1 MSLWA
6 QLSARVPWAALV
18 VVGLVTAICA
28 VGLTRLKIANDPQ
41 EFLPDHPTVRLFQ
54 EIERDFGVAS
64 FSHVIAV
71 RFAPKENFSI
81 ESPQAILEME
91 AVLQA
96 LRAIPGILAAEGIPD
111 FIKFVHAELHGGD
124 RRFYS
129 LPADGSELG
138 YSFSEI
144 IRMTFQRMALLK
156 KFTSLA
162 GTAVATATIA
172 KDADIIAVSRQAL
185 AALQPIQESA
195 VALEIGLVS
204 YGETLDIFNQTTAR
218 DIRSLTP
225 IVFALIALTLVWV
238 FRLTRPWELG
248 LVLLLI
254 AAVALGAFSPELFS
268 GAALPIDLVLTGAL
282 ALLVLVTYK
291 PLDSLY
297 LTLSVVGLSGV
308 WAFGLLGFLGIPV
321 NFLMAAVFPLL
332 MGIGDD
338 YAIHLLHRYEEERCK
353 KQPGPQA
360 MGVALTHT
368 GRAILLTTATTA
380 VGFTA
385 LFFAP
390 SPPIRWFGLLS
401 AVSVISALV
410 ITVTLIPALKQIFPE
425 GPRTEQ
431 WPSARRIFAHPQASL
446 LSLWLGRY
454 SGFLRGRVAPAVVLG
469 LGLLL
474 GAAGYWE
481 GRAFQTYT
489 VDYRRLLPAD
499 YPTVVLY
506 TQINQ
511 EFRTYD
517 EVQLVLTGEI
527 ARLDVMRVLL
537 KDIPEALAASPYAHT
552 VTSIAHYLEDVRAA
566 NPQLAQ
572 GFMDRFVSDPDGA
585 YRWLLSEVL
594 AKDSLRQRA
603 EAYVTA
609 LTPSSNLT
617 PTPSLKGRGSPPA
630 LGEGPGGEVKSVVR
644 VNTMRFSDQEGIRR
658 VTRDISQRLV
668 PVMAKL
674 KDLRIEAQLTGIPFV
689 EELGLGALHQS
700 LTQSLAISFVLCLI
714 VMAVALR
721 SVWWGVIGLF
731 PMALVTGLVLGTVSF
746 LKLELNAATSIV
758 AAISIGLGV
767 DYAIHLMQRCR
778 EEKDLA
784 RATARTGEALFAA
797 FFTTASAFFVLTL
810 GTITWN
816 RDFGLLVGLAVFY
829 AFIVTVLVFPAL
841 LALTSA
847 FGHPSPLSTDGRGG
861 RGEVLL
867 QRAP

>member
-1 MSLWA
+1 MWA

-18 VVGLVTAICA
+18 VIGLVTAICA
-28 VGLTRLKIANDPQ
+28 VGLTRLKIASDPQ
-41 EFLPDHPTVRLFQ
+41 EFLPDHPKVRLFQ
-54 EIERDFGVAS
+54 EIERDFGIAS

-71 RFAPKENFSI
+71 RFAPRENFTT

-96 LRAIPGILAAEGIPD
+96 LRAIPGILSAEGIPD

-124 RRFYS
+124 RRFYN
-129 LPADGSELG
+129 LPVDGSELG

-162 GTAVATATIA
+162 GTALATATIA
-172 KDADIIAVSRQAL
+172 KDADIIAVSRSAL
-185 AALQPIQESA
+185 AAIRPIQAMA

-254 AAVALGAFSPELFS
+254 AGVALGAFSPELFS
-268 GAALPIDLVLTGAL
+268 GAALPIDLVLLLGLTA
-282 ALLVLVTYK
+282 LVLVTYK
-291 PLDSLY
+291 PLASLY

-308 WAFGLLGFLGIPV
+308 WAFGLLGWLGVPV

-353 KQPGPQA
+353 KQTGPQA
-360 MGVALTHT
+360 IGIALART
-368 GRAILLTTATTA
+368 GRALALTTATTA

-401 AVSVISALV
+401 AVSVLSAFIIS
-410 ITVTLIPALKQIFPE
+410 VTLIPALKQIFSE
-425 GPRTEQ
+425 GPRTEH
-431 WPSARRIFAHPQASL
+431 RFFAHPQASFV
-446 LSLWLGRY
+446 SRWLGRY
-454 SGFLRGRVAPAVVLG
+454 AELLRDRAAMTVVLVVG
-469 LGLLL
+469 ALL

-517 EVQLVLTGEI
+517 EAQLILTGEI
-527 ARLDVMRVLL
+527 TRLAVMRLLL
-537 KDIPEALAASPYAHT
+537 KEIPEALAASPYAHT

-566 NPQLAQ
+566 NPQLSQ

-585 YRWLLSEVL
+585 YRWLLREVL
-594 AKDSLRQRA
+594 VKDSLRQQA
-603 EAYVTA
+603 EAYLLSIHA
-609 LTPSSNLT
+609 LEKT
-617 PTPSLKGRGSPPA
+617 
-630 LGEGPGGEVKSVVR
+630 VVR

-658 VTRDISQRLV
+658 VTRDISQRLA

-689 EELGLGALHQS
+689 EELGLNALHQS

-746 LKLELNAATSIV
+746 LRLELNAATAIV

-767 DYAIHLMQRCR
+767 DYAIHLMQRFR

-784 RATARTGEALFAA
+784 CATARTGEALFAA

-829 AFIVTVLVFPAL
+829 AFVVTIFVFPAL
-841 LALTSA
+841 LALTTRRVEE
-847 FGHPSPLSTDGRGG
+847 G
-861 RGEVLL
+861 
-867 QRAP
+867 Q

>member
-1 MSLWA
+1 MQRVQRARGPWVV
-6 QLSARVPWAALV
+6 LSVLV
-18 VVGLVTAICA
+18 VTTALCA
-28 VGLTRLKIANDPQ
+28 VGLTRLRIANDPQ
-41 EFLPDHPTVRLFQ
+41 EFLPDHLTVQLFR

-64 FSHVIAV
+64 LAHVIAV
-71 RFAPKENFSI
+71 RFAPKENFTI
-81 ESPQAILEME
+81 DSPQAILEME
-91 AVLQA
+91 SVLQA
-96 LRAIPGILAAEGIPD
+96 LRAVPGIVSVQGIPD
-111 FIKFVHAELHGGD
+111 FVKFVRAELHGGE
-124 RRFYS
+124 RRFYT
-129 LPADGSELG
+129 LPTEGDELG
-138 YSFSEI
+138 YSFAEI

-162 GTAVATATIA
+162 GTALATATIA
-172 KDADIIAVSRQAL
+172 KDADIIAVSRQAS
-185 AALQPIQESA
+185 AALEPIRKDS

-204 YGETLDIFNQTTAR
+204 YGETLDIFNQTTQR
-218 DIRSLTP
+218 DLRYLTP
-225 IVFALIALTLVWV
+225 LVFTVIALTLLWV
-238 FRLTRPWELG
+238 FRLTRLWELG

-254 AAVALGAFSPELFS
+254 AGVTVGAFSPELFS
-268 GAALPIDLVLTGAL
+268 GAALPIDLVLAGAL
-282 ALLVLVTYK
+282 ALLVLLTYR
-291 PLDSLY
+291 PLASLY
-297 LTLSVVGLSGV
+297 LTLGVVGLSGV
-308 WAFGLLGFLGIPV
+308 WAFGLLGFVGVPV

-353 KQPGPQA
+353 KQTGPQA
-360 MGVALTHT
+360 IRTALGRT
-368 GRAILLTTATTA
+368 GRAITLTTATTV

-401 AVSVISALV
+401 AVSVLSAFI
-410 ITVTLIPALKQIFPE
+410 ITVTLIPALKQIFAE

-446 LSLWLGRY
+446 LSLALGRY
-454 SGFLRGRVAPAVVLG
+454 SERLQRRAVMVAVLV

-474 GAAGYWE
+474 GALGYWE

-489 VDYRRLLPAD
+489 VDYRRLLPPT
-499 YPTVVLY
+499 YPAVALY

-517 EVQLVLTGEI
+517 EVQLVLTGDI
-527 ARLDVMRVLL
+527 ARLDVIRLLL
-537 KDIPEALAASPYAHT
+537 KDIPEALSASPYAHT

-566 NPQLAQ
+566 TPQLAQ

-585 YRWLLSEVL
+585 YRWLLNEVL

-603 EAYVTA
+603 EAYLLPIYA
-609 LTPSSNLT
+609 SE
-617 PTPSLKGRGSPPA
+617 RA
-630 LGEGPGGEVKSVVR
+630 VVR

-668 PVMAKL
+668 SVMAKL
-674 KDLRIEAQLTGIPFV
+674 KDLGVEAQLTGIPFV
-689 EELGLGALHQS
+689 EELGLDALHRS
-700 LTQSLAISFVLCLI
+700 LTQSLVISFVLCLI

-721 SVWWGVIGLF
+721 SVLWGLLGLF
-731 PMALVTGLVLGTVSF
+731 PMALVTGLVLGTVSL

-767 DYAIHLMQRCR
+767 DYAIHLMQRFR

-797 FFTTASAFFVLTL
+797 FFTTASAFFVLMA

-816 RDFGLLVGLAVFY
+816 RDFGLLVGIAVFY
-829 AFIVTVLVFPAL
+829 AFVVTVFVFPAL
-841 LALTSA
+841 LALTA
-847 FGHPSPLSTDGRGG
+847 RFQNFQKDQKEP
-861 RGEVLL
+861 
-867 QRAP
+867 

>member
-1 MSLWA
+1 MNSA
-6 QLSARVPWAALV
+6 QRTRGPWIVLAVIGLITAL
-18 VVGLVTAICA
+18 CA
-28 VGLTRLKIANDPQ
+28 VGLTRLRIANDPQ
-41 EFLPDHPTVRLFQ
+41 EFLPDHPTVQLFR
-54 EIERDFGVAS
+54 EVERDFGVAS
-64 FSHVIAV
+64 FAHVIAV
-71 RFAPKENFSI
+71 RFAPRENFSI

-96 LRAIPGILAAEGIPD
+96 LRAVPGIVSAQGIPD
-111 FIKFVHAELHGGD
+111 FVKFVRAELHGGD

-129 LPADGSELG
+129 LPADGDELG
-138 YSFSEI
+138 YSFAEI
-144 IRMTFQRMALLK
+144 IRMAFQRMALLK

-162 GTAVATATIA
+162 GTALATATIA

-185 AALQPIQESA
+185 AALKPIQERA

-204 YGETLDIFNQTTAR
+204 YGETLDVFNRVTQR
-218 DIRSLTP
+218 DIRYLTP
-225 IVFALIALTLVWV
+225 LVFALIALTLLWV

-248 LVLLLI
+248 LVFVLI
-254 AAVALGAFSPELFS
+254 AGVALGAFSPELFPRV
-268 GAALPIDLVLTGAL
+268 AVPVDLALAGAL
-282 ALLVLVTYK
+282 ALLVLLTYK
-291 PLDSLY
+291 PLASLY
-297 LTLSVVGLSGV
+297 LTLGVVGVSGV
-308 WAFGLLGFLGIPV
+308 WAFGLLGWLGIPV

-360 MGVALTHT
+360 IWIALTRT
-368 GRAILLTTATTA
+368 GRAITLTTVTTA

-390 SPPIRWFGLLS
+390 SPPIRWFGLLA
-401 AVSVISALV
+401 AVSVISALI
-410 ITVTLIPALKQIFPE
+410 ITVTLIPALKQIFTE

-431 WPSARRIFAHPQASL
+431 WPGTRRIFAHPQASL

-454 SGFLRGRVAPAVVLG
+454 AERLRGRAAMTAV
-469 LGLLL
+469 LLL
-474 GAAGYWE
+474 GVLMGAFGYWE

-489 VDYRRLLPAD
+489 VDYRRLLPPD

-506 TQINQ
+506 TQVNQ

-572 GFMDRFVSDPDGA
+572 GFMDRFLNDPDEA
-585 YRWLLSEVL
+585 YRWLLGEVL

-603 EAYVTA
+603 EAYVLPIRASEKT
-609 LTPSSNLT
+609 
-617 PTPSLKGRGSPPA
+617 
-630 LGEGPGGEVKSVVR
+630 VVR
-644 VNTMRFSDQEGIRR
+644 VNTMRFSDQEGVRR
-658 VTRDISQRLV
+658 VARDISERFA
-668 PVMAKL
+668 PVIAKL
-674 KDLRIEAQLTGIPFV
+674 NALGIEALVTGVPFV
-689 EELGLGALHQS
+689 EELGLNALHQS
-700 LTQSLAISFVLCLI
+700 LTRSLAISFGLCFL
-714 VMAVALR
+714 VMALALR
-721 SVWWGVIGLF
+721 SVLWGVIGLF
-731 PMALVTGLVLGTVSF
+731 PMVLVTGVLLGTVS
-746 LKLELNAATSIV
+746 LLRLELNAATAIV

-767 DYAIHLMQRCR
+767 DYAIHLMHRFR
-778 EEKDLA
+778 EERDLA

-810 GTITWN
+810 STITWN

-829 AFIVTVLVFPAL
+829 AFVVTVFVFPAL
-841 LALTSA
+841 LALAT
-847 FGHPSPLSTDGRGG
+847 R
-861 RGEVLL
+861 L
-867 QRAP
+867 QKESHT

>member
-1 MSLWA
+1 MRFV
-6 QLSARVPWAALV
+6 QQARGPWLVLAVIGSITAL
-18 VVGLVTAICA
+18 CA
-28 VGLTRLKIANDPQ
+28 VGLTKLKIANDPQ
-41 EFLPDHPTVRLFQ
+41 EFLPDHPTVQLFR
-54 EIERDFGVAS
+54 EIERDFGIAS

-96 LRAIPGILAAEGIPD
+96 LRAVPGIVSAQGIPD
-111 FIKFVHAELHGGD
+111 FVKFVRSELHGGD

-129 LPADGSELG
+129 LPTDGDELG
-138 YSFSEI
+138 YSFAEI
-144 IRMTFQRMALLK
+144 IRMAFQRMALLK

-162 GTAVATATIA
+162 GTALATATIA
-172 KDADIIAVSRQAL
+172 KDADIVAVSRQAL
-185 AALQPIQESA
+185 AAVKPIQARA

-204 YGETLDIFNQTTAR
+204 YGETLAIFNETTQR
-218 DIRSLTP
+218 DLRYLTP
-225 IVFALIALTLVWV
+225 LVFTVIALTLLWV

-248 LVLLLI
+248 LVFVLI
-254 AAVALGAFSPELFS
+254 AGVALGSFSPELFS
-268 GAALPIDLVLTGAL
+268 GAALPVDLLLTGAL

-291 PLDSLY
+291 PLASLY
-297 LTLSVVGLSGV
+297 LTLGVVGLSGV
-308 WAFGLLGFLGIPV
+308 WAFGLLGFLGVPV

-353 KQPGPQA
+353 KQAGSQA
-360 MGVALTHT
+360 IKIALTRT
-368 GRAILLTTATTA
+368 GRAIALTTATTA

-385 LFFAP
+385 LLFAP

-401 AVSVISALV
+401 AVSVISALI
-410 ITVTLIPALKQIFPE
+410 ITMTLIPALKQIFVE
-425 GPRTEQ
+425 GPRTEP

-446 LSLWLGRY
+446 LSLLLGRY
-454 SGFLRGRVAPAVVLG
+454 AERLNGRAVMIVV
-469 LGLLL
+469 LLL
-474 GAAGYWE
+474 GLALGAFGYWE

-489 VDYRRLLPAD
+489 VDYRRLLPPN

-572 GFMDRFVSDPDGA
+572 GFMDRFVSDPDEA
-585 YRWLLSEVL
+585 YRWLLGEVL

-603 EAYVTA
+603 EAYIGA
-609 LTPSSNLT
+609 LTPDPSPVLT
-617 PTPSLKGRGSPPA
+617 DGRGVPVGQ
-630 LGEGPGGEVKSVVR
+630 GEGHAKAVVR
-644 VNTMRFSDQEGIRR
+644 VNTMRFSDQEGVRR
-658 VTRDISQRLV
+658 VVHDISQRLA
-668 PVMAKL
+668 PVIAKL
-674 KDLRIEAQLTGIPFV
+674 KDLGIEAQLTGVPFV
-689 EELGLGALHQS
+689 EELGLDALHRS
-700 LTQSLAISFVLCLI
+700 LTQSLAISFVLCFV
-714 VMAVALR
+714 VMAIALR
-721 SVWWGVIGLF
+721 SVLWGLLGLF
-731 PMALVTGLVLGTVSF
+731 PMILVTGLLLGTVSL
-746 LKLELNAATSIV
+746 LKLELNAATAIV

-767 DYAIHLMQRCR
+767 DYAIHLMQRFR
-778 EEKDLA
+778 EERDLP

-797 FFTTASAFFVLTL
+797 FFTTASAFFVLML
-810 GTITWN
+810 STITWN

-829 AFIVTVLVFPAL
+829 AFVVTIFVFPAL
-841 LALTSA
+841 LSMATRFQKAS
-847 FGHPSPLSTDGRGG
+847 
-861 RGEVLL
+861 
-867 QRAP
+867 

>member
-1 MSLWA
+1 MKFVR
-6 QLSARVPWAALV
+6 SARGPWVVLAVIALI
-18 VVGLVTAICA
+18 TALCA
-28 VGLTRLKIANDPQ
+28 VGVTRLRIANDPQ

-64 FSHVIAV
+64 FAHVIAV
-71 RFAPKENFSI
+71 RFAPREHFTI
-81 ESPQAILEME
+81 ESPEAILEME

-96 LRAIPGILAAEGIPD
+96 LRAVPGIVSAQGIPD
-111 FIKFVHAELHGGD
+111 FVKFVRAELHGGD

-129 LPADGSELG
+129 LPADGDELG
-138 YSFSEI
+138 YSFAEI
-144 IRMTFQRMALLK
+144 IRMAFQRMALLK

-162 GTAVATATIA
+162 GTALATATIA

-185 AALQPIQESA
+185 AAIKPIQESA
-195 VALEIGLVS
+195 VALEIGPVS
-204 YGETLDIFNQTTAR
+204 YGETLDIFNQTTQR
-218 DIRSLTP
+218 DIRYLTP
-225 IVFALIALTLVWV
+225 LVFAVIALTLLWV

-248 LVLLLI
+248 LVFLLI
-254 AAVALGAFSPELFS
+254 AGVALGAFSPELFS

-282 ALLVLVTYK
+282 ALLVLLTYK
-291 PLDSLY
+291 PLASLY
-297 LTLSVVGLSGV
+297 LTLGIVGLSGV
-308 WAFGLLGFLGIPV
+308 WAFGLLGFLGVPV

-353 KQPGPQA
+353 KQAGPQA
-360 MGVALTHT
+360 ITVALTRT
-368 GRAILLTTATTA
+368 GRAITLTTATTA

-401 AVSVISALV
+401 AVSVISAL
-410 ITVTLIPALKQIFPE
+410 ILTMTLIPALKQLFPE
-425 GPRTEQ
+425 GPRTEP

-446 LSLWLGRY
+446 LSLFLGRY
-454 SGFLRGRVAPAVVLG
+454 AERLNGRAAMIAVLVLG
-469 LGLLL
+469 LVL
-474 GAAGYWE
+474 GAFGYWE

-489 VDYRRLLPAD
+489 VDYRRLLPPN

-517 EVQLVLTGEI
+517 EVQLVLTGDI

-552 VTSIAHYLEDVRAA
+552 VTSIAHYVEDVRAA

-572 GFMDRFVSDPDGA
+572 GFMDRFISDPDGA
-585 YRWLLSEVL
+585 YRWLLGEIF

-603 EAYVTA
+603 AAYLMPIHA
-609 LTPSSNLT
+609 SE
-617 PTPSLKGRGSPPA
+617 KA
-630 LGEGPGGEVKSVVR
+630 VVR
-644 VNTMRFSDQEGIRR
+644 VNTTRFSDQEGVRR
-658 VTRDISQRLV
+658 VVRDISERLT

-674 KDLRIEAQLTGIPFV
+674 KSLGVEAQLTGVPFV
-689 EELGLGALHQS
+689 EALGLDALHRS
-700 LTQSLAISFVLCLI
+700 LTQSLAISFVLCFVVI
-714 VMAVALR
+714 AFALR
-721 SVWWGVIGLF
+721 SVLWGLLGLF
-731 PMALVTGLVLGTVSF
+731 PMALVTGLVLGTVSL
-746 LKLELNAATSIV
+746 LKLELNAATAIV

-767 DYAIHLMQRCR
+767 DYAIHLMQRFR
-778 EEKDLA
+778 EERDLA

-797 FFTTASAFFVLTL
+797 FFTTASAFFVLML
-810 GTITWN
+810 STITWN

-829 AFIVTVLVFPAL
+829 AFVVTIFVFPAL
-841 LALTSA
+841 LSMTTRFQKES
-847 FGHPSPLSTDGRGG
+847 
-861 RGEVLL
+861 
-867 QRAP
+867 

>member
-1 MSLWA
+1 
-6 QLSARVPWAALV
+6 VIALI
-18 VVGLVTAICA
+18 TALCA
-28 VGLTRLKIANDPQ
+28 VGVTRLRIANDPQ

-64 FSHVIAV
+64 FAHVIAV
-71 RFAPKENFSI
+71 RFAPREHFTI
-81 ESPQAILEME
+81 ESPEAILEME

-96 LRAIPGILAAEGIPD
+96 LRAVPGIVSAQGIPD
-111 FIKFVHAELHGGD
+111 FVKFVRAELHGGD

-129 LPADGSELG
+129 LPADGDELG
-138 YSFSEI
+138 YSFAEI
-144 IRMTFQRMALLK
+144 IRMAFQRMALLK

-162 GTAVATATIA
+162 GTALATATIA

-185 AALQPIQESA
+185 AAIKPIQESA

-204 YGETLDIFNQTTAR
+204 YGETLDIFNQTTQR
-218 DIRSLTP
+218 DIRYLTP
-225 IVFALIALTLVWV
+225 LVFAVIALTLLWV

-248 LVLLLI
+248 LVFLLI
-254 AAVALGAFSPELFS
+254 AGVALGAFSPELFS

-282 ALLVLVTYK
+282 ALLVLLTYK
-291 PLDSLY
+291 PLASLY
-297 LTLSVVGLSGV
+297 LTLGIVGLSGV
-308 WAFGLLGFLGIPV
+308 WAFGLLGFLGVPV

-353 KQPGPQA
+353 KQAGPQA
-360 MGVALTHT
+360 ITVALTRT
-368 GRAILLTTATTA
+368 GRAITLTTATTA

-401 AVSVISALV
+401 AVSVISAL
-410 ITVTLIPALKQIFPE
+410 ILTMTLIPALKQLFPE
-425 GPRTEQ
+425 GPRTEP

-446 LSLWLGRY
+446 LSLFLGRY
-454 SGFLRGRVAPAVVLG
+454 AERLNGQAAMIAVLVLG
-469 LGLLL
+469 LVL
-474 GAAGYWE
+474 GAFGYWE

-489 VDYRRLLPAD
+489 VDYRRLLPPN

-517 EVQLVLTGEI
+517 EVQLVLTGDI

-552 VTSIAHYLEDVRAA
+552 VTSIAHYVEDVRAA

-572 GFMDRFVSDPDGA
+572 GFMDRFISDPDGA
-585 YRWLLSEVL
+585 YRWLLGEIF

-603 EAYVTA
+603 AAYLMPIHA
-609 LTPSSNLT
+609 SE
-617 PTPSLKGRGSPPA
+617 KA
-630 LGEGPGGEVKSVVR
+630 VVR
-644 VNTMRFSDQEGIRR
+644 VNTTRFSDQEGVRR
-658 VTRDISQRLV
+658 VVRDISERLT

-674 KDLRIEAQLTGIPFV
+674 KSLGVEAQLTGVPFV
-689 EELGLGALHQS
+689 EALGLDALHRS
-700 LTQSLAISFVLCLI
+700 LTQSLAISFVLCFVVI
-714 VMAVALR
+714 AFALR
-721 SVWWGVIGLF
+721 SVLWGLLGLF
-731 PMALVTGLVLGTVSF
+731 PMALVTGLVLGTVSL
-746 LKLELNAATSIV
+746 LKLELNAATAIV

-767 DYAIHLMQRCR
+767 DYAIHLMQRFR
-778 EEKDLA
+778 EERDLA

-797 FFTTASAFFVLTL
+797 FFTTASAFFVLML
-810 GTITWN
+810 STITWN

-829 AFIVTVLVFPAL
+829 AFVVTIFVFPAL
-841 LALTSA
+841 LSMTTRFQKES
-847 FGHPSPLSTDGRGG
+847 
-861 RGEVLL
+861 
-867 QRAP
+867 

>member
-1 MSLWA
+1 MRLV
-6 QLSARVPWAALV
+6 QQARGPWIVLV
-18 VVGLVTAICA
+18 VIGLITALCA
-28 VGLTRLKIANDPQ
+28 VGLTRLRVANDPQ
-41 EFLPDHPTVRLFQ
+41 EFLPDHPTVRLFR

-71 RFAPKENFSI
+71 RFAPKENFTI

-96 LRAIPGILAAEGIPD
+96 LRAVPGVLSAQGIPD
-111 FIKFVHAELHGGD
+111 FVKFVRAELHGGD
-124 RRFYS
+124 RRFYN
-129 LPADGSELG
+129 LPTDGDELG
-138 YSFSEI
+138 YSFEEI

-162 GTAVATATIA
+162 GTALATATIA
-172 KDADIIAVSRQAL
+172 KDADIIAVSRHAL
-185 AALQPIQESA
+185 EALKPIQERA

-204 YGETLDIFNQTTAR
+204 YGETLDVFNQVTQR
-218 DIRSLTP
+218 DIRYVTP
-225 IVFALIALTLVWV
+225 LVFALIALTLLWV

-248 LVLLLI
+248 LVFLLI
-254 AAVALGAFSPELFS
+254 AGVAAGAFSPELFS

-282 ALLVLVTYK
+282 ALVVLVTYK
-291 PLDSLY
+291 PLASLY
-297 LTLSVVGLSGV
+297 LTLGVVGLSGV
-308 WAFGLLGFLGIPV
+308 WAFGLLGFLGVPV

-360 MGVALTHT
+360 IRIALART
-368 GRAILLTTATTA
+368 GRAITLTTITTA

-390 SPPIRWFGLLS
+390 SPPIRWFGLLA

-410 ITVTLIPALKQIFPE
+410 ITMTLIPALKQIFPE
-425 GPRTEQ
+425 GPRTEL
-431 WPSARRIFAHPQASL
+431 WPSSRRLFAHPQASL
-446 LSLWLGRY
+446 LSIGLGRY
-454 SGFLRGRVAPAVVLG
+454 AQLLSKRAVMTAVLLVGVA
-469 LGLLL
+469 L
-474 GAAGYWE
+474 GAFGYWE

-489 VDYRRLLPAD
+489 VDYRRLLPPD

-517 EVQLVLTGEI
+517 EVQLLLTGDI

-552 VTSIAHYLEDVRAA
+552 VTSIAHYLEDVRVA
-566 NPQLAQ
+566 NPQISQ
-572 GFMDRFVSDPDGA
+572 GFMDRFLESPDGA
-585 YRWLLSEVL
+585 YRWLLSEVF

-603 EAYVTA
+603 EAYV
-609 LTPSSNLT
+609 L
-617 PTPSLKGRGSPPA
+617 PA
-630 LGEGPGGEVKSVVR
+630 SASERAVVR
-644 VNTMRFSDQEGIRR
+644 VNTMRFADQEGVRR
-658 VTRDISQRLV
+658 VVRDISERLA

-674 KDLRIEAQLTGIPFV
+674 KDLGVEAHLTGIPFV
-689 EELGLGALHQS
+689 EELGLNALHQS
-700 LTQSLAISFVLCLI
+700 LTQSLVISFVLCFV
-714 VMAVALR
+714 VMALALR
-721 SVWWGVIGLF
+721 SIVWGLIGLF
-731 PMALVTGLVLGTVSF
+731 PMIVVTGLLLGTVSL
-746 LKLELNAATSIV
+746 LKLELNAATAIV
-758 AAISIGLGV
+758 AALSIGLGV
-767 DYAIHLMQRCR
+767 DYAIHLIHRFR
-778 EEKDLA
+778 EERDLA

-810 GTITWN
+810 STITWN

-829 AFIVTVLVFPAL
+829 AFVVTVLFFPAL
-841 LALTSA
+841 ISLISQRPQLQE
-847 FGHPSPLSTDGRGG
+847 GG
-861 RGEVLL
+861 
-867 QRAP
+867 